1 MASKVTAMILEVLE
15 TKDEVTLNEL
25 YAVVSENP
33 DLVWEPSVMKH
44 RVRSALY
51 SLQQAN
57 KVERSAAKTYKL
69 V

>member
-1 MASKVTAMILEVLE
+1 MASKVTSMILEVLA

-25 YAVVSENP
+25 YAVVGENP
-33 DLVWEPSVMKH
+33 DLVWETSVMKH
-44 RVRSALY
+44 RVRSSLY